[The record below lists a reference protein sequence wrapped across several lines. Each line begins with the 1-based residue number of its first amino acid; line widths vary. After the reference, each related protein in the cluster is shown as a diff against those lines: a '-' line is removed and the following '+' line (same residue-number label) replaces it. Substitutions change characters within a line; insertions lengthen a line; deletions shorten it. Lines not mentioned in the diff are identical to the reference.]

1 MSGPED
7 NEPLS
12 IRRSIIVWIAGAVL
26 GWVIAVVTI
35 YGVLRS
41 GDRAHAPSIAH
52 EEETLQNISPG
63 AGGDRNIP
71 DSRNIN

>member
-41 GDRAHAPSIAH
+41 GDHASSIAH
-52 EEETLQNISPG
+52 EEQTLQNISPG
-63 AGGDRNIP
+63 AGGKRSVP
-71 DSRNIN
+71 DTRNIN